1 MDQNDDIFMTV
12 QRLWDNKKTMC
23 LIVLEEELIKIAE
36 AIAHHA
42 CIPDST
48 RKMLGLPSVVDRM
61 KTFEQSMNVLVERF
75 KRTTNEEQG
84 KQVFID
90 DVKQLVVDMKVVL
103 EHGFGPGNDALH
115 FPRFYATSWD
125 GVTCTVNADDADDK
139 ASPSK
144 LRSRK
149 RQCRRQ

>member
-23 LIVLEEELIKIAE
+23 LIVLQEELIKIAE

-61 KTFEQSMNVLVERF
+61 KTERF

-90 DVKQLVVDMKVVL
+90 DV
-103 EHGFGPGNDALH
+103 N
-115 FPRFYATSWD
+115 
-125 GVTCTVNADDADDK
+125 
-139 ASPSK
+139 
-144 LRSRK
+144 
-149 RQCRRQ
+149 